1 MKGTCPFGQVL
12 FCISKNAFD
21 VLETKTSHNMRLFAD
36 LFGYSTIISYFAAE
50 FAALYIIFCRTKYE
64 CIMYI
69 HERDNWTNFRWD
81 TPQVSLLRE
90 KVFRKLHEH
99 TAILEIRRYLSV
111 KKRLLFFFYFMEF
124 LYLCRGFHILHP
136 RCTQGVAK
144 V

>member
-1 MKGTCPFGQVL
+1 
-12 FCISKNAFD
+12 
-21 VLETKTSHNMRLFAD
+21 MRLFAD

-111 KKRLLFFFYFMEF
+111 KKKDSFSFSISWNFYTFVADF
-124 LYLCRGFHILHP
+124 TYS
-136 RCTQGVAK
+136 TQGIAK
-144 V
+144 VYPRYSQGIAKV